1 MFDDICRGLEVE
13 VVTGEPV
20 GAECKGSCGSCGG
33 IHGTGE
39 GGNTVAPEG
48 HIGDCLAEQDR
59 TVCIER
65 LDGYIHFL
73 LVGGEEQEVDG

>member
-1 MFDDICRGLEVE
+1 MFAGICRGLEVE
-13 VVTGEPV
+13 VVTREPV

-39 GGNTVAPEG
+39 GGNTVAPQG
-48 HIGDCLAEQDR
+48 HVVHSLTEQDR

-73 LVGGEEQEVDG
+73 LVGGEEQEVEG